1 MKKVALT
8 SLLAVFVASGANAA
22 NVIDGNPLYMPKA
35 GHLYSVTSL
44 DTSTKNVDVVQVG
57 EKMGLGFT
65 DRWSV
70 ELGTSVT
77 EDDWFD
83 MLQWN
88 EISLASVVRVADN
101 SHWKWDLMGGYSV
114 EPALSSG
121 GHRFLHGSFFGIDET
136 EYKWNYG
143 IRGGY
148 TTGDFT
154 IAGHIMMDY
163 VDTESFNFLHKGQHL
178 LRSGVQTQFVL
189 SDDWNFTADA
199 EYFKSL
205 NQYSDKL
212 GAWTIT
218 FGANYNFSEASYLG
232 VYLAK
237 DILHKPAVNKAN
249 GEVQDGT
256 WEFQNG
262 FGIGLKLGFDF

>member
-121 GHRFLHGSFFGIDET
+121 GHRFLHGSFFGID
-136 EYKWNYG
+136 
-143 IRGGY
+143 
-148 TTGDFT
+148 
-154 IAGHIMMDY
+154 
-163 VDTESFNFLHKGQHL
+163 
-178 LRSGVQTQFVL
+178 
-189 SDDWNFTADA
+189 
-199 EYFKSL
+199 
-205 NQYSDKL
+205 
-212 GAWTIT
+212 
-218 FGANYNFSEASYLG
+218 
-232 VYLAK
+232 
-237 DILHKPAVNKAN
+237 
-249 GEVQDGT
+249 
-256 WEFQNG
+256 
-262 FGIGLKLGFDF
+262 